1 MTALCDIG
9 LSRKGAEGAKYYI
22 VKGQLTVTH
31 ITACLV
37 KLSSSSTSLLFKVLL
52 GFELSVKKSSKQEAV
67 P

>member
-9 LSRKGAEGAKYYI
+9 LSRKGAEGAKYI
-22 VKGQLTVTH
+22 VKGQLTVTQ

-37 KLSSSSTSLLFKVLL
+37 KLSSSSTSFLFKVLL
-52 GFELSVKKSSKQEAV
+52 GFELSVKKSSKQEAA